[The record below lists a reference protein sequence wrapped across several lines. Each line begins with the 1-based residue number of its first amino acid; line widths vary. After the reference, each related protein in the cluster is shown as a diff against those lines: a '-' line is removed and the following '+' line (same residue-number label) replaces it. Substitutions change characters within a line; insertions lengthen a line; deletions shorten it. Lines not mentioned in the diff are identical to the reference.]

1 MLLLKVRGVQTFSP
15 PHTPHCRNGGQIGSR
30 RYNLILEAIASDSVT
45 ELLVAWNGGDQAALS
60 ELMPLVFDELRV
72 LAGIYLQ
79 RERPSHT
86 LQPTALVNELYL
98 RLVDQEHVSWENR
111 AHFFG
116 MTARMMRRL
125 LVNYAEARN
134 SQKRGG
140 GAEKVSLDE
149 ALIPGFTPEVDVLAI
164 DLALQE
170 LEKLDARQGQVVEM
184 RFFSGLSIA
193 ETAEALQISP
203 ATVKRDWETAKLWL
217 RRKMAESARPARR
230 PA

>member
-1 MLLLKVRGVQTFSP
+1 
-15 PHTPHCRNGGQIGSR
+15 
-30 RYNLILEAIASDSVT
+30 
-45 ELLVAWNGGDQAALS
+45 
-60 ELMPLVFDELRV
+60 MPLVFDELRV
-72 LAGIYLQ
+72 LAGIYLN
-79 RERPSHT
+79 RERPGHT
-86 LQPTALVNELYL
+86 LQPTALVNEVYL
-98 RLVDQEHVSWENR
+98 RLVDQKRVTWENR

-125 LVNYAEARN
+125 LVNHAEARR

-140 GAEKVSLDE
+140 GDQKVSLDE
-149 ALIPGFTPEVDVLAI
+149 ALLPGCAPEVDVLAI
-164 DLALQE
+164 DQALQE

-217 RRKMAESARPARR
+217 RRKMAEIA
-230 PA
+230 

>member
-1 MLLLKVRGVQTFSP
+1 MREG
-15 PHTPHCRNGGQIGSR
+15 
-30 RYNLILEAIASDSVT
+30 ILPESVT
-45 ELLVAWNGGDQAALS
+45 ELLIAWNGGDQDALGD
-60 ELMPLVFDELRV
+60 LMPLVFDELRV
-72 LAGIYLQ
+72 LANIYLQ
-79 RERPSHT
+79 RERPGHT
-86 LQPTALVNELYL
+86 LQPTALVNEVYL
-98 RLVDQEHVSWENR
+98 RLVDQERVSWENR

-125 LVNYAEARN
+125 LVNHAEARRT
-134 SQKRGG
+134 QKRGG
-140 GAEKVSLDE
+140 GAQQVELDE
-149 ALIPGFTPEVDVLAI
+149 ALLGGSGPEVDVLAI

-217 RRKMAESARPARR
+217 RRRIAESPEPLAS
-230 PA
+230 

>member
-1 MLLLKVRGVQTFSP
+1 V
-15 PHTPHCRNGGQIGSR
+15 I
-30 RYNLILEAIASDSVT
+30 ILEDIVPDSVT
-45 ELLVAWNGGDQAALS
+45 ELLIAWNRGDEAALG

-72 LAGIYLQ
+72 LAGVYLN
-79 RERPSHT
+79 RERPGHT
-86 LQPTALVNELYL
+86 LQPTALVNEVYL
-98 RLVDQEHVSWENR
+98 RLVDQQRVSWENR

-125 LVNYAEARN
+125 LVNHAEARR

-140 GAEKVSLDE
+140 GAQKVSLDE
-149 ALIPGFTPEVDVLAI
+149 VLLPGCAPEVDVLAI

-217 RRKMAESARPARR
+217 RRRMAESD
-230 PA
+230 

>member
-1 MLLLKVRGVQTFSP
+1 MS
-15 PHTPHCRNGGQIGSR
+15 
-30 RYNLILEAIASDSVT
+30 ASVT
-45 ELLVAWNGGDQAALS
+45 ELLISWNRGNPAALN

-72 LAGIYLQ
+72 LAGIYLR
-79 RERPSHT
+79 RERPGHT
-86 LQPTALVNELYL
+86 LQPTALVHEVYL
-98 RLVDQEHVSWENR
+98 RLVDQEKVSWENR

-125 LVNYAEARN
+125 LVNHAEARR

-140 GAEKVSLDE
+140 GVQKVSLDE
-149 ALIPGFTPEVDVLAI
+149 AILPGCKPEVDILSI

-184 RFFSGLSIA
+184 RFFTGLSIA

-217 RRKMAESARPARR
+217 RRKLAESA
-230 PA
+230 

>member
-1 MLLLKVRGVQTFSP
+1 VAHGAV
-15 PHTPHCRNGGQIGSR
+15 I
-30 RYNLILEAIASDSVT
+30 ILEDIVPDSVT
-45 ELLVAWNGGDQAALS
+45 ELLIAWNRGDEAALG

-72 LAGIYLQ
+72 LAGVYLN
-79 RERPSHT
+79 RERPGHT
-86 LQPTALVNELYL
+86 LQPTALVNEVYL
-98 RLVDQEHVSWENR
+98 RLVDQQRVSWENR

-125 LVNYAEARN
+125 LVNHAEARR

-140 GAEKVSLDE
+140 GAQKVSLDE
-149 ALIPGFTPEVDVLAI
+149 VLLPGCAPEVDVLAI

-217 RRKMAESARPARR
+217 RRRMAESA
-230 PA
+230 